1 MQEDRASLSSPNV
14 HENRLVMDLLNTRKS
29 QEEQNDDRIGIIS
42 DDTEDI
48 RTKHEMKHI
57 YNTENLHCGKLHT

>member
-1 MQEDRASLSSPNV
+1 MSSPNV

-42 DDTEDI
+42 DDTKDI
-48 RTKHEMKHI
+48 RTKHEMKHT

>member
-1 MQEDRASLSSPNV
+1 MSSPNV
-14 HENRLVMDLLNTRKS
+14 HENRLAMDLLNTRKS

-42 DDTEDI
+42 DYTKDI
-48 RTKHEMKHI
+48 RTRQEMKHI

>member
-1 MQEDRASLSSPNV
+1 MSSPNV

-42 DDTEDI
+42 DDTKDI
-48 RTKHEMKHI
+48 RTKHEMERV

>member
-1 MQEDRASLSSPNV
+1 M
-14 HENRLVMDLLNTRKS
+14 MDLLNTRKS

-42 DDTEDI
+42 DDTKDI

>member
-1 MQEDRASLSSPNV
+1 MSSPNV

-42 DDTEDI
+42 DDTKDI
-48 RTKHEMKHI
+48 RTKHEIKHI

>member
-1 MQEDRASLSSPNV
+1 
-14 HENRLVMDLLNTRKS
+14 MDLLNTRKS

-42 DDTEDI
+42 DDTKDI
-48 RTKHEMKHI
+48 RTKHEMKQI

>member
-1 MQEDRASLSSPNV
+1 MSSPNV

-42 DDTEDI
+42 DDTKDI
-48 RTKHEMKHI
+48 RTKHETEHI